1 PRTRLLVPALLA
13 LASPIAAQQA
23 TPGYSPDAAARERQ
37 VEEAA
42 IAATSPQR
50 ASEHSRALS
59 AEAHV
64 AGTPAQA
71 RTRDYVIARMR
82 EMGLETEVR
91 HYRVYLPHAT
101 SVHL

>member
-1 PRTRLLVPALLA
+1 EA
-13 LASPIAAQQA
+13 
-23 TPGYSPDAAARERQ
+23 
-37 VEEAA
+37 AA
-42 IAATSPQR
+42 IAATSAER
-50 ASEHSRALS
+50 ASAHSRALS

-91 HYRVYLPHAT
+91 GYHVYLPHAT
-101 SVHL
+101 SVHAWRVSPNPRELPLPEPPVAGDSTSSLWQYPTVNG